1 MKELLRKLSIMAGAL
16 CLMLAGVIF
25 GGITGSAKTVSVGS
39 GWTTGHYSKG
49 DADLLHQYQFS
60 VPKDGKVTVTCK
72 SLQTG
77 WIIHLENEDCT
88 ENYNSKSGGNG
99 ASFSEYVKAG
109 TYGIFFEA
117 LDSWY
122 SAQEGDYQFKVEF
135 TPVDCDV
142 PEPNDDFLSASPIAL
157 NQVKKGILT
166 DTNKDDYFKIDL
178 KTATSL
184 RISTTGESYRSVYIY
199 DSNYIEKR
207 SEVCSDNSTM
217 EEYLPAGTY
226 YINIHRTNY
235 NYNDGP
241 YTIKCSAIQY
251 ITGINLR
258 GPVAVITKG
267 QSMNLL
273 TSITPSNASQKTL
286 RWSSNDRDVVTI
298 SGNGMATGKGIG
310 YTTIYASSIDGSNK
324 SQSTTVVVKP
334 AKIAMK
340 RVKIAKTS
348 NRKITIKVKGQKGAI
363 YQYQYATSKKFKKA
377 KSIRSSYS
385 TTTTMNRLA
394 KKKKY
399 YVRVRGYV
407 TYNGKNYYGAW
418 SKVKAIRTKK

>member
-39 GWTTGHYSKG
+39 GWITGHYSKG

-60 VPKDGKVTVTCK
+60 VPKDGKVTLTCK

-109 TYGIFFEA
+109 TY
-117 LDSWY
+117 
-122 SAQEGDYQFKVEF
+122 
-135 TPVDCDV
+135 
-142 PEPNDDFLSASPIAL
+142 
-157 NQVKKGILT
+157 
-166 DTNKDDYFKIDL
+166 
-178 KTATSL
+178 
-184 RISTTGESYRSVYIY
+184 
-199 DSNYIEKR
+199 
-207 SEVCSDNSTM
+207 
-217 EEYLPAGTY
+217 
-226 YINIHRTNY
+226 YINIHRTIH

-258 GPVAVITKG
+258 GPVAVITRG

-273 TSITPSNASQKTL
+273 TSLTPSNASQKTL

-310 YTTIYASSIDGSNK
+310 YTTIDASSIDGSNK

-340 RVKIAKTS
+340 SVKLAKMS
-348 NRKITIKVKGQKGAI
+348 KRKITIKVKGQKGAI

-385 TTTTMNRLA
+385 SATTMNRLA